1 MKSRLAVGRTHFDH
15 DDLVKTGP
23 REECAQLKRKEAEID
38 NLQARVDAAKDDIRK
53 DLLREFSELRMKR
66 ETVRSKM
73 VQLQESGDEIW
84 DDVKDGLEKSWQDLR
99 ETFST
104 VYSRLG

>member
-1 MKSRLAVGRTHFDH
+1 MEAKIDKRAYLKKLS
-15 DDLVKTGP
+15 
-23 REECAQLKRKEAEID
+23 AQLRRKEAEID
-38 NLQARVDAAKDDIRK
+38 NLQARVDAAKDDIRQ
-53 DLLREFSELRMKR
+53 DLLREYSELRMKR

-84 DDVKDGLEKSWQDLR
+84 DDVRDGLEKSWQDLR

-104 VYSRLG
+104 VYSKIG